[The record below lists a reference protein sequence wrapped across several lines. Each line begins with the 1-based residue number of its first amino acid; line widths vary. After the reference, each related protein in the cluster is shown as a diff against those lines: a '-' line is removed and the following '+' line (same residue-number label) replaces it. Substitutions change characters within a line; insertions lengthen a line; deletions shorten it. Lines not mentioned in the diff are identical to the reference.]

1 MKIGPLDNKPAGI
14 DRAAPAG
21 IDRGT
26 ERRGDTAKPGTAAP
40 AAGSQASATV
50 ALSSTAAALS
60 TDGVGEASF
69 DQAKVERIA
78 QAIRDGNYQINAEAI
93 ADKLIANAQELLGKS
108 GG

>member
-14 DRAAPAG
+14 DRVAPTGA
-21 IDRGT
+21 
-26 ERRGDTAKPGTAAP
+26 EKRGDAVRPGA
-40 AAGSQASATV
+40 AAGSGEASAKV

-60 TDGVGEASF
+60 AEGAGEASF

-78 QAIRDGNYQINAEAI
+78 QAIRDGKYQINAEAI

>member
-1 MKIGPLDNKPAGI
+1 MKIGPFENKHAGV
-14 DRAAPAG
+14 DRVAPSGAERKGDAAKSGQAA
-21 IDRGT
+21 
-26 ERRGDTAKPGTAAP
+26 RGD
-40 AAGSQASATV
+40 ASATV

-60 TDGVGEASF
+60 QDGVSEASF
-69 DQAKVERIA
+69 DQAKVDRIA